1 MKHYAIAALT
11 AIACLSGST
20 AATADGQ
27 DEVTRPEIS
36 AQSCPVEVIEASTR
50 DKQTASA
57 VVRKPPG
64 KGPFP
69 AIVFLHGGLNQRNV
83 DRVKREAPN
92 QPTNSRFLAAGY
104 VTAEAVFRT
113 RSEDPQSKGPLMD
126 YLAIIE
132 QVKKMPEVDP
142 GSIVVLGHSGGGN
155 LALEL
160 AGETELCA
168 VVAGEPASIIFT
180 GMYNKSTR
188 RRDQRDKMMADPKS
202 FYTPELQK
210 LTREK
215 IGRIACP
222 VLIVHGDQHPIN
234 KINHEIVI
242 PETKQAGKKLEV
254 ILYPGQPHTFVF
266 GQDGSPEA
274 ARKCFKDCDSF
285 FNQYLPT
292 KPTPLEESL
301 VKQVPAAEAAKRQR
315 RDRRSGEA
323 TGTPQP
329 R

>member
-1 MKHYAIAALT
+1 MKHYAIAGLT
-11 AIACLSGST
+11 TIACLYIST
-20 AATADGQ
+20 AVGQ
-27 DEVTRPEIS
+27 DEITRPEIS
-36 AQSCPVEVIEASTR
+36 SQSCPVEVIEASAR
-50 DKQTASA
+50 DKQTVTA

-83 DRVKREAPN
+83 SRVKRETPN

-104 VTAEAVFRT
+104 VTAEAVFRG
-113 RSEDPQSKGPLMD
+113 RSDDPQSTGPLLD
-126 YLAIIE
+126 CLAIIE
-132 QVKKMPEVDP
+132 HVKKMREVDS
-142 GSIVVLGHSGGGN
+142 GSVVVLGHSGGGS

-168 VVAGEPASIIFT
+168 VAAGEPASIIFT

-188 RRDQRDKMMADPKS
+188 RRDQRDKMMDDPKS

-215 IGRIACP
+215 IARIACP

-234 KINHEIVI
+234 KINHEIII
-242 PETKQAGKKLEV
+242 PEMKAAGKKLEV
-254 ILYPGQPHTFVF
+254 IPYPGQPHAFVF

-274 ARKCFKDCDSF
+274 IRKCFEDCDRF
-285 FNQYLPT
+285 FKQHLPT
-292 KPTPLEESL
+292 KPTPLDASL
-301 VKQVPAAEAAKRQR
+301 VKQVPAGQTAKRQR
-315 RDRRSGEA
+315 RNGGTREA
-323 TGTPQP
+323 TRASGA